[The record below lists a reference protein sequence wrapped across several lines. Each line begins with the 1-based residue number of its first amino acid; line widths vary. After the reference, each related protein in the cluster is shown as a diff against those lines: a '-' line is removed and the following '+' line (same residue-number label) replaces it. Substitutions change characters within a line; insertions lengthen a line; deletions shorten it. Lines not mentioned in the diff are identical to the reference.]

1 MPYFL
6 VLHLNFVPVCDRFE
20 STVTAQFY
28 GHTHKDEFAV
38 FYEEDRATNIA
49 FVTPSIT
56 TFTGAYKPII

>member
-1 MPYFL
+1 LGSIKDIHSTQPCNL
-6 VLHLNFVPVCDRFE
+6 LHRFE

-28 GHTHKDEFAV
+28 GHTHNDEFAI

-56 TFTGAYKPII
+56 TFTGTVDY